1 MLQEIQDILL
11 VQKREMETRLSEL
24 YIERTTTLEVTNNVI
39 KVIIGPRRAGKS
51 FFALHFLKTIGDFGY
66 VNFDDEKLSGTYN
79 YDEIISA
86 MNIVY
91 NNPKYILFDEI
102 QNLPKWEL
110 FTNRLQRQGYTLVLT
125 GSNSHLLSKEL
136 ATHLTGRHI
145 LRTILPFSFQEYL
158 TLEEK
163 KLTTQE
169 IKEKLALYLIQG
181 GFPEPL
187 IKKIDLKEYLTTLFN
202 SIIYKDIVKRYH
214 IRHPKEIEDLAY
226 YLISNVA
233 CEYSYHSLLKVSG
246 IRSSHTIR
254 NYLSYL
260 EEAYILFSI
269 SRFSYKVKDHVS
281 SNKKIYC
288 IDNGFITAK
297 AFTISP
303 DYGKLYENVVAC
315 ALKKEETKG
324 IHTVYYWKNQQQEE
338 VDFVLKI
345 GTKIHQ
351 LIQVCFNPSKGDVKN
366 REMRSLIK
374 AGNELH
380 CDDLLIIT
388 ADAETI
394 EEAEWFG
401 KKATIRFV
409 PLWKWLLTQEKK
421 VISG

>member
-1 MLQEIQDILL
+1 MLQEIQDILIL
-11 VQKREMETRLSEL
+11 QKREMEARLNEP
-24 YIERTTTLEVTNNVI
+24 YIERTTALDLTNTII

-51 FFALHFLKTIGDFGY
+51 FFAFHFLKNIGAFGY
-66 VNFDDEKLSGTYN
+66 VNFDDEKLSETHN

-86 MNIVY
+86 MNVVY
-91 NNPKYILFDEI
+91 ANPKYVLFDEI

-110 FTNRLQRQGYTLVLT
+110 FTNRLQRQGYKLVLT

-145 LRTILPFSFQEYL
+145 LRTIFPFSFQEYL
-158 TLEEK
+158 QLEEK

-169 IKEKLALYLIQG
+169 IKGKLAQYLIHG

-187 IKKIDLKEYLTTLFN
+187 IKKIDLKEYLATLFN

-233 CEYSYHSLLKVSG
+233 CEYSYHSLLQVS
-246 IRSSHTIR
+246 RVKSSHTIR
-254 NYLSYL
+254 NYLGYL
-260 EEAYILFSI
+260 EEVYILFSI
-269 SRFSYKVKDHVS
+269 SRFSYKVKDHAS

-297 AFTISP
+297 EFTISP
-303 DYGKLYENVVAC
+303 DHGKLYENAVAC
-315 ALKKEETKG
+315 ALKKEETNG
-324 IHTVYYWKNQQQEE
+324 TLAVYYWKNQQQEE
-338 VDFVLKI
+338 VDFVIKI

-351 LIQVCFNPSKGDVKN
+351 LIQVCYNPNKGDVKN
-366 REMRSLIK
+366 REIRSLIK
-374 AGNELH
+374 AGKELH

-388 ADAETI
+388 ADTEAVEET
-394 EEAEWFG
+394 EWFG
-401 KKATIRFV
+401 KKATIRFI
-409 PLWKWLLTQEKK
+409 PLWKWLLTK
-421 VISG
+421 

>member
-11 VQKREMETRLSEL
+11 LQKREMETRINEQ
-24 YIERTTTLEVTNNVI
+24 YIERTTALDLTNTII

-51 FFALHFLKTIGDFGY
+51 FFALHFLRTIGTFGY
-66 VNFDDEKLSGTYN
+66 VNFDDEKLSEILN

-91 NNPKYILFDEI
+91 NNPKSVLFDEI

-110 FTNRLQRQGYTLVLT
+110 FTNRLQRQGYNLVLT

-158 TLEEK
+158 KLEEK

-169 IKEKLALYLIQG
+169 MKEKLAQYLLQG
-181 GFPEPL
+181 GYPEPL
-187 IKKIDLKEYLTTLFN
+187 LKKIDLKEYLSTLFN

-233 CEYSYHSLLKVSG
+233 CEYSYHSLLKVSKVK
-246 IRSSHTIR
+246 SSHTIR

-269 SRFSYKVKDHVS
+269 SRFSYKVKDHTS

-303 DYGKLYENVVAC
+303 DHGKLYENAVAC
-315 ALKKEETKG
+315 ALKKEETNG
-324 IHTVYYWKNQQQEE
+324 TLAVYYWKNQQQEE
-338 VDFVLKI
+338 VDFVIKI

-351 LIQVCFNPSKGDVKN
+351 LIQVCFNPGKGDAKN
-366 REMRSLIK
+366 REIRSLIK

-388 ADAETI
+388 ADTETV
-394 EEAEWFG
+394 EETEWFG

-409 PLWKWLLTQEKK
+409 PLWKWLLTK
-421 VISG
+421 